1 MPKLLPR
8 APRGK
13 KLGFGYDSSPD
24 RAWAGFVPS
33 VGVLTARLVRVLV
46 VGRIQPVGK
55 HQGAWQEPRR
65 YVRQASNSIMIGF
78 RFGNEQAR

>member
-1 MPKLLPR
+1 MPNYFPGPTREEVQVWL
-8 APRGK
+8 
-13 KLGFGYDSSPD
+13 DSSPD
-24 RAWAGFVPS
+24 RAWAGFVLS
-33 VGVLTARLVRVLV
+33 VEAVTARLVRVLA